1 MACLCEYNVE
11 GVRVAAAAPALANAA
26 FLLAEGC
33 VLKYAEALTLLYQS
47 NNIPCP
53 DMSRIDN
60 VKQRL
65 ASMFQLPASTV
76 VSDASNNEDHY
87 FDANEEYF
95 DSNED
100 FDSNEEEYF
109 DSYEGEY
116 FDSNKEEY
124 FDSSDV
130 IGINIENER
139 NLQHIDDALPLDVVD
154 IINIREEEPIIDEN
168 EWILLTI
175 LDPVPLS
182 TVINNNSSQ
191 SNTALTTEV
200 IEDDS

>member
-11 GVRVAAAAPALANAA
+11 GVRVAAAAPALANA
-26 FLLAEGC
+26 EGC
-33 VLKYAEALTLLYQS
+33 VLMYADALTMLYQS
-47 NNIPCP
+47 NNTPCP

-65 ASMFQLPASTV
+65 ASMFLLPASTV

-116 FDSNKEEY
+116 FDPNKEEY

-154 IINIREEEPIIDEN
+154 IINIR
-168 EWILLTI
+168 
-175 LDPVPLS
+175 
-182 TVINNNSSQ
+182 
-191 SNTALTTEV
+191 
-200 IEDDS
+200 

>member
-33 VLKYAEALTLLYQS
+33 VLTYAEALTMLYQS

-65 ASMFQLPASTV
+65 ASMLQLPASTV

-154 IINIREEEPIIDEN
+154 IINIREEEPIIDDDDHSDVV
-168 EWILLTI
+168 IQDYSAPLLRRERRWQHRVW
-175 LDPVPLS
+175 LRGL
-182 TVINNNSSQ
+182 Q
-191 SNTALTTEV
+191 R
-200 IEDDS
+200 

>member
-1 MACLCEYNVE
+1 M
-11 GVRVAAAAPALANAA
+11 GR
-26 FLLAEGC
+26 
-33 VLKYAEALTLLYQS
+33 
-47 NNIPCP
+47 
-53 DMSRIDN
+53 SRIDN

-65 ASMFQLPASTV
+65 ASLFQLPASTV
-76 VSDASNNEDHY
+76 VSDASNNENHY

-100 FDSNEEEYF
+100 FDSNE
-109 DSYEGEY
+109 
-116 FDSNKEEY
+116 EEY

-191 SNTALTTEV
+191 SNIALTTE
-200 IEDDS
+200 

>member
-1 MACLCEYNVE
+1 M
-11 GVRVAAAAPALANAA
+11 G
-26 FLLAEGC
+26 
-33 VLKYAEALTLLYQS
+33 S

-60 VKQRL
+60 VKHRL

-87 FDANEEYF
+87 FDANE
-95 DSNED
+95 D

-109 DSYEGEY
+109 DSYKGEY

-139 NLQHIDDALPLDVVD
+139 NLQHIDDALPLDVV
-154 IINIREEEPIIDEN
+154 
-168 EWILLTI
+168 
-175 LDPVPLS
+175 
-182 TVINNNSSQ
+182 
-191 SNTALTTEV
+191 
-200 IEDDS
+200 

>member
-11 GVRVAAAAPALANAA
+11 GVRVAAAAPALANA
-26 FLLAEGC
+26 EGC
-33 VLKYAEALTLLYQS
+33 VLTMLYQS
-47 NNIPCP
+47 NNTPCP

-65 ASMFQLPASTV
+65 ASMLQLPASTV

-154 IINIREEEPIIDEN
+154 IINIREEEPIID
-168 EWILLTI
+168 
-175 LDPVPLS
+175 
-182 TVINNNSSQ
+182 
-191 SNTALTTEV
+191 
-200 IEDDS
+200 DDHSEGFP

>member
-1 MACLCEYNVE
+1 M
-11 GVRVAAAAPALANAA
+11 GR
-26 FLLAEGC
+26 
-33 VLKYAEALTLLYQS
+33 
-47 NNIPCP
+47 
-53 DMSRIDN
+53 SRIDN

-65 ASMFQLPASTV
+65 ASLFQLPASTV

-100 FDSNEEEYF
+100 FDSNE
-109 DSYEGEY
+109 GEY

-139 NLQHIDDALPLDVVD
+139 NLQHIDGALPLDVVD

-168 EWILLTI
+168 EHS
-175 LDPVPLS
+175 DG
-182 TVINNNSSQ
+182 
-191 SNTALTTEV
+191 
-200 IEDDS
+200 

>member
-1 MACLCEYNVE
+1 M
-11 GVRVAAAAPALANAA
+11 G
-26 FLLAEGC
+26 
-33 VLKYAEALTLLYQS
+33 
-47 NNIPCP
+47 
-53 DMSRIDN
+53 
-60 VKQRL
+60 
-65 ASMFQLPASTV
+65 V

-95 DSNED
+95 DS
-100 FDSNEEEYF
+100 
-109 DSYEGEY
+109 YEGEY
-116 FDSNKEEY
+116 FASNKEEY

-168 EWILLTI
+168 EWFLLTI
-175 LDPVPLS
+175 LDQVPLS

-191 SNTALTTEV
+191 SNTALTTEE